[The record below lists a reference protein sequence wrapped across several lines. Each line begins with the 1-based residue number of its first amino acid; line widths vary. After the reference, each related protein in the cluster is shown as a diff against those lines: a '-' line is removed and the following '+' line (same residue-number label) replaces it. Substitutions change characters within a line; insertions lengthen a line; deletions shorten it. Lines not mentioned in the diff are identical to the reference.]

1 MVFRHFSSIF
11 NEINKI
17 RQSNTFV
24 DTKLVFCDGSLLVHS
39 HVLETGGQWWSKCR
53 DAETNPEDVVF
64 MFPDHSINYGL
75 VLVHELYKYSEY
87 GDNNNFVLHDDN
99 DETVRP
105 PVIKFHQTSCGVI
118 SQSEASDGFN
128 ISAQVE
134 HQADVSIG
142 MDDGASQG
150 ANDSLGGAPH
160 LVEDEPVVV
169 EPHQTLCGGSPG
181 HI

>member
-1 MVFRHFSSIF
+1 MKLIKLDNQILLLTPSWSSAMGLCWSTPMCWRL
-11 NEINKI
+11 E
-17 RQSNTFV
+17 
-24 DTKLVFCDGSLLVHS
+24 GS
-39 HVLETGGQWWSKCR
+39 GGQN
-53 DAETNPEDVVF
+53 AEMQRQIQKTLFF
-64 MFPDHSINYGL
+64 MFPDHSINYRI
-75 VLVHELYKYSEY
+75 VLVHELCKYSEY